1 MTTVMSEKRLIRA
14 VGLKSVIAL
23 TINGIIG
30 AGIFALPATAG
41 KILGIAS
48 PIAFILA
55 GFFACLIVLCFAEL
69 GSRYDRTGGAYL
81 YAHEAFG
88 GVFAFLV
95 GWMYFLARISSVAA
109 LSNAMVDFA
118 TYFGTIQT
126 PLRVTLILL
135 TFLFL
140 GGANYIGIK
149 FSSRAI
155 NVLTAGKLIPL
166 FLLIGAGLFFV
177 DWQTFSGITFPPVKP
192 LFETLLL
199 AMFVF
204 SGFEIVAVPGGEI
217 VNPQKNVPH
226 GLLIGTIF
234 TIIIYFLIQVV
245 VVATHPDLNNAR
257 SPLAEAAAQFLGPW
271 GGNLISAG
279 AIFSTLG
286 CMLLLVLAAPRIL
299 YAMSLQEQMPVL
311 LQKIHPRFRTPHVSI
326 VLITVLAALVA
337 VSGKFRELATLS
349 AMARLVTYVGAALA
363 LLKLRRKNPSPESFH
378 VPGGP
383 AVPLLTILLSLLL
396 LTAATPAQWRTG
408 LIALA
413 VGILLYILSV
423 YRWRTRT

>member
-1 MTTVMSEKRLIRA
+1 M
-14 VGLKSVIAL
+14 GLKSVVAL

-41 KILGIAS
+41 NILGVAS

-88 GVFAFLV
+88 GAFAFLV

-109 LSNAMVDFA
+109 LSNAMIDFA
-118 TYFGTIQT
+118 SYFGTIET
-126 PLRVTLILL
+126 PLRIALILL

-149 FSSRAI
+149 FSSGAI
-155 NVLTAGKLIPL
+155 NVLTAAKLIPL
-166 FLLIGAGLFFV
+166 FLFIGTGLFFV
-177 DWQTFSGITFPPVKP
+177 EWGRFSQISFPPVKP

-217 VNPQKNVPH
+217 VNPQKNVPR

-234 TIIIYFLIQVV
+234 TIIVYFFIQVV
-245 VVATHPDLNNAR
+245 VVGTHPGLSNSQ
-257 SPLAEAAAQFLGPW
+257 SPLAESAAQFLGTA
-271 GGNLISAG
+271 GGNGISAG

-299 YAMSLQEQMPVL
+299 YAMSLQQQMPAL
-311 LQKIHPRFRTPHVSI
+311 LQKVHPRFRTPYVSI
-326 VLITVLAALVA
+326 LLVTLLAALVA

-349 AMARLVTYVGAALA
+349 AMARLVTYAGSALA
-363 LLKLRRKNPSPESFH
+363 LLKLRRKDPYSSETFH
-378 VPGGP
+378 APGGP
-383 AVPLLTILLSLLL
+383 IVPVLTILLSILL
-396 LTAATPAQWRTG
+396 LTAATPAQWLTG
-408 LIALA
+408 SIALA
-413 VGILLYILSV
+413 AGFFLYLVS
-423 YRWRTRT
+423 TRGRRE